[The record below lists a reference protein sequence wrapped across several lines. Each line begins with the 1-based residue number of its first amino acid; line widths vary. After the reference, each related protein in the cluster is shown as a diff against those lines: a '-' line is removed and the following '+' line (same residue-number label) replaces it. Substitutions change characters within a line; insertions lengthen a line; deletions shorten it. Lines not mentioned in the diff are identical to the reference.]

1 MFYKIENDLYTAEIN
16 EMGAELHSF
25 KSKADGTEYVWYGK
39 TEIWYGQAPVLFP
52 VVGQVKNDTFTY
64 KGKAYTM
71 PKHGLARK
79 LPFTVKEQ
87 QADKIVFSLKSDENT
102 LAKYPF
108 EFELLVSYALEGN
121 KLVAGH
127 TVINLTDG
135 EMYFSLGAHPG
146 FNCEVG
152 DTIEFEQAETVAT
165 ERIDHENLI
174 IDNTW
179 PLLNNEKAFTVTK
192 EIFEPDALIL
202 HGLKSKKLTL
212 KSKNLGRALEFT
224 FGDAP
229 FLGIWAKPGAPYVCL
244 EPWYGVND
252 SHADYG
258 EISNKRAIQRLE
270 KGENFYYQWTAE
282 PKKLD

>member
-1 MFYKIENDLYTAEIN
+1 MFYRIENDLYTVEVN

-25 KSKADGTEYVWYGK
+25 KSKADGTEYIWYGK

-52 VVGQVKNDTFTY
+52 VVGQVKNDTYTY
-64 KGKAYTM
+64 QGKAYTM

-87 QADKIVFSLKSDENT
+87 QADKIVFSLKSDANT
-102 LAKYPF
+102 REKYPF
-108 EFELLVSYALEGN
+108 DFELLITYALEGN

-127 TVINLTDG
+127 TVINLTEG
-135 EMYFSLGAHPG
+135 EMFFSLGAHPG

-165 ERIDHENLI
+165 ERIDKENLI
-174 IDNTW
+174 IDNEW

-202 HGLKSKKLTL
+202 HGLQSKKLTL
-212 KSKNLGRALEFT
+212 KHQKGGALEFA

-270 KGENFYYQWTAE
+270 KGETFYYQWTAE
-282 PKKLD
+282 PVIG